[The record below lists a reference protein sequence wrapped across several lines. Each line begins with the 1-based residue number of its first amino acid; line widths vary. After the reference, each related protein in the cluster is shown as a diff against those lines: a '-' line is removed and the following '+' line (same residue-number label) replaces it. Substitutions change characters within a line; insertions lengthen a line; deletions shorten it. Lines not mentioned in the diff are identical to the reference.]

1 VYEVTPERSKRL
13 SCAIDEAANMN
24 TRRWKKSAR
33 FLFTPTLLLLLNL
46 FLTSDAASQAPPALE
61 PQKITLGLIAEA
73 HHKEI
78 EAHFHDFIGYV
89 AQRLSAGSKIEG
101 RVSIA
106 VNVADLA
113 NRLVKKEVDLFF
125 ESPYPTYIINNVHGA
140 GKLLLRR
147 WKNGMVEYRSLVFTA
162 RNSGINRLQELRGRT
177 VAFEDP
183 ESTSGYFLPKFF
195 LQRNGFKLSPAA
207 DPKSLASSGDMGYVF
222 AKSQDKLLDMVL
234 KGEVAAGAFSDDDY
248 SVLDEKRKTSLTIL
262 AQTESLPRHLVSA
275 RKDLNPQ
282 LIERLGLILL
292 SMNDNDPG
300 RTIMR
305 QTDGT
310 TQFDPLPGGEE
321 AMRRRLLETF
331 FSPERR

>member
-1 VYEVTPERSKRL
+1 
-13 SCAIDEAANMN
+13 
-24 TRRWKKSAR
+24 
-33 FLFTPTLLLLLNL
+33 
-46 FLTSDAASQAPPALE
+46 
-61 PQKITLGLIAEA
+61 
-73 HHKEI
+73 
-78 EAHFHDFIGYV
+78 
-89 AQRLSAGSKIEG
+89 
-101 RVSIA
+101 
-106 VNVADLA
+106 
-113 NRLVKKEVDLFF
+113 
-125 ESPYPTYIINNVHGA
+125 
-140 GKLLLRR
+140 
-147 WKNGMVEYRSLVFTA
+147 
-162 RNSGINRLQELRGRT
+162 
-177 VAFEDP
+177 
-183 ESTSGYFLPKFF
+183 
-195 LQRNGFKLSPAA
+195 
-207 DPKSLASSGDMGYVF
+207 MGYVF